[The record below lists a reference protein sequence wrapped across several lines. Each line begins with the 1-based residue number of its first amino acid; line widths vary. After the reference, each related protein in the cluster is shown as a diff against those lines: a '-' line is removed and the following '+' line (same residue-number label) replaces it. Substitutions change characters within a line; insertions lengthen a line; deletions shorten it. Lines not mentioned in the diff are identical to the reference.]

1 MRSSLA
7 GRLGYYGVNVVLAVV
22 FLFPLVWAGWVSLRG
37 RPGSGQASGFGFG
50 NYTKFADFGE
60 GLSRFVYNSVAI
72 SVMTVAFTLVVS
84 TLGGYAFGRF
94 DFPGKNVLF
103 LATLAILM
111 VPVATLLVPL
121 FELLG
126 WIGLS
131 NSLLGVSLALT
142 MFQLPFAT
150 FMMRNSFEAVPRE
163 LEEAAIVDGA
173 SSFTALL
180 RVMLPAVRPGLI
192 TVGLFAFLASWNDFI
207 TPLILL
213 PDSSKHPLPVATF
226 NSATQQFG
234 TIDYGA
240 LQAGVMIMAIP
251 CLILFVVLQRH
262 YVAGFTTGAIK

>member
-1 MRSSLA
+1 MRRSLF
-7 GRLGYYGVNVVLAVV
+7 RRVVFYATGGALAIV
-22 FLFPLVWAGWVSLRG
+22 FLFPIAWAGWASLRG
-37 RPGSGQASGFGFG
+37 RPGTGQASGFGFG

-60 GLSRFVYNSVAI
+60 GLSTFFYNSAAI
-72 SVMTVAFTLVVS
+72 SVMTVTFTLVVS

-94 DFPGKNVLF
+94 DFPGKNALF

-111 VPVATLLVPL
+111 VPVATILVPL
-121 FELLG
+121 FEFLG

-131 NSLLGVSLALT
+131 NTLLGVSLALT
-142 MFQLPFAT
+142 MFQLPFAI

-234 TIDYGA
+234 AIDFGA
-240 LQAGVMIMAIP
+240 LQAGVMVMAVP
-251 CLILFVVLQRH
+251 SLILFVVLQRH
-262 YVAGFTTGAIK
+262 YVAGFTTGAVK

>member
-1 MRSSLA
+1 MTTSLPRRIA
-7 GRLGYYGVNVVLAVV
+7 FYGVCTVLTLF
-22 FLFPLVWAGWVSLRG
+22 FLFPIVWSAWASLRG

-50 NYTKFADFGE
+50 NYTKFADFGA
-60 GLSRFVYNSVAI
+60 GLSTFLYNSAAI
-72 SVMTVAFTLVVS
+72 TVMSVVFTLVVS
-84 TLGGYAFGRF
+84 TRGGYAFGRF
-94 DFPGKNVLF
+94 DFPGKNALF

-121 FELLG
+121 YELLA
-126 WIGLS
+126 WLNLS

-163 LEEAAIVDGA
+163 LEEAAIIDGA
-173 SSFTALL
+173 SSFGVLH

-213 PDSSKHPLPVATF
+213 PDSSKQPLPVATF

-234 TIDYGA
+234 TIDFGA

-251 CLILFVVLQRH
+251 SLILFVVLQRQ
-262 YVAGFTTGAIK
+262 YVAGFMTGAVK

>member
-1 MRSSLA
+1 MTTSLPRRIA
-7 GRLGYYGVNVVLAVV
+7 FYGVCTVLTLF
-22 FLFPLVWAGWVSLRG
+22 FLFPIAWAGWASLRG
-37 RPGSGQASGFGFG
+37 RAGSGQASGFGFG
-50 NYTKFADFGE
+50 NYTKFADYGE
-60 GLSRFVYNSVAI
+60 GLSTFLYNSAAI
-72 SVMTVAFTLVVS
+72 TVMSVVLTVVVS

-94 DFPGKNVLF
+94 DFPGKNALF

-121 FELLG
+121 YELLG
-126 WIGLS
+126 WLDLS

-163 LEEAAIVDGA
+163 LEEAALIDGA
-173 SSFTALL
+173 SSFGVLH

-213 PDSSKHPLPVATF
+213 PDASKHPLPVATF

-234 TIDYGA
+234 TIDFGA

-251 CLILFVVLQRH
+251 SLILFVVLQRQ
-262 YVAGFTTGAIK
+262 YVAGFMTGAVK

>member
-1 MRSSLA
+1 MRPS
-7 GRLGYYGVNVVLAVV
+7 RLGRIGFYVTAGALTIL
-22 FLFPLVWAGWVSLRG
+22 FLFPIVWAAWASFRG
-37 RPGSGQASGFGFG
+37 RPGSGQAVGFGLG
-50 NYTKFADFGE
+50 NYRKFADFGE
-60 GLSRFVYNSVAI
+60 GLSSFLSNSVWI
-72 SVMTVAFTLVVS
+72 SLMTVTFTLVVS

-94 DFPGKNVLF
+94 EFPGRNALF

-111 VPVATLLVPL
+111 VPVAALLVPL
-121 FELLG
+121 FELLS
-126 WIGLS
+126 WLNLS

-142 MFQLPFAT
+142 MFQLPFAV
-150 FMMRNSFEAVPRE
+150 FMMRTSFEAVPRE

-173 SSFTALL
+173 STVTTLW

-234 TIDYGA
+234 TIDFGA
-240 LQAGVMIMAIP
+240 LQAGVMVMAIP
-251 CLILFVVLQRH
+251 SLLLFVVLQRH
-262 YVAGFTTGAIK
+262 YVAGFATGAIK

>member
-1 MRSSLA
+1 MRPSLL
-7 GRLGYYGVNVVLAVV
+7 GRTGFYTTNAALTIL
-22 FLFPLVWAGWVSLRG
+22 FLFPIVWAGWASLRG

-60 GLSRFVYNSVAI
+60 GLSTFTYNSVAI
-72 SVMTVAFTLVVS
+72 AVMCVAFTLVVS

-94 DFPGKNVLF
+94 DFPGKNALF

-111 VPVATLLVPL
+111 VPVAAILVPL
-121 FELLG
+121 FVLLG

-131 NSLLGVSLALT
+131 NSLLGVALVLT
-142 MFQLPFAT
+142 MFQLPFAV
-150 FMMRNSFEAVPRE
+150 FMMRIAFEAIPDE
-163 LEEAAIVDGA
+163 IEEAAIVDGA
-173 SSFTALL
+173 SSFTALV
-180 RVMLPAVRPGLI
+180 RVLLPAVRPGLI

-213 PDSSKHPLPVATF
+213 PDGSKHPLPVATF

-234 TIDYGA
+234 VIDFGA

-251 CLILFVVLQRH
+251 SLILFVVLQRH
-262 YVAGFTTGAIK
+262 YVAGFMTGAVK

>member
-1 MRSSLA
+1 MTTPLPRRIA
-7 GRLGYYGVNVVLAVV
+7 FYGVGAVLTLF
-22 FLFPLVWAGWVSLRG
+22 FLFPLLWAAWASLRG
-37 RPGSGQASGFGFG
+37 RAGTGQASGFGFG
-50 NYTKFADFGE
+50 NYTKFADYGA
-60 GLSRFVYNSVAI
+60 GLSTFLYNSAAI
-72 SVMTVAFTLVVS
+72 TVMSVVFTLVVS

-94 DFPGKNVLF
+94 DFPGKNALF

-121 FELLG
+121 YELLG
-126 WIGLS
+126 WLNLS
-131 NSLLGVSLALT
+131 NRLLGVSLALT

-163 LEEAAIVDGA
+163 LEEAALIDGA
-173 SSFTALL
+173 SSFAVLR

-234 TIDYGA
+234 TIDFGA

-251 CLILFVVLQRH
+251 SLLLFVVLQRQ
-262 YVAGFTTGAIK
+262 YVAGFMTGAVK

>member
-1 MRSSLA
+1 MTPSLFRRI
-7 GRLGYYGVNVVLAVV
+7 GFYGTNAFLALV
-22 FLFPLVWAGWVSLRG
+22 FLYPIAWAAWASLRG
-37 RPGSGQASGFGFG
+37 RSGSGQASGFGFG

-60 GLSRFVYNSVAI
+60 GLSTFAYNSAAI
-72 SVMTVAFTLVVS
+72 TVMSVGFTLLVS

-94 DFPGKNVLF
+94 DFPGKNALF

-111 VPVATLLVPL
+111 VPVAAILVPL
-121 FELLG
+121 FEFLS

-150 FMMRNSFEAVPRE
+150 FMMRTSFEAIPRE

-173 SSFTALL
+173 SSYTTLL

-213 PDSSKHPLPVATF
+213 PSASKHPLPVATF

-234 TIDYGA
+234 AIDYGA
-240 LQAGVMIMAIP
+240 LQAGVMVMAIP
-251 CLILFVVLQRH
+251 SVILFVILQRH
-262 YVAGFTTGAIK
+262 YVAGFMTGAIK